1 VEARVVDPALLWIA
15 ATLLVAAGVVGVVL
29 PGLPGIPLVLAGLV
43 LGAWVDDFAYV
54 GRGTLIVIGLL
65 ALSATGV
72 EFAASALGAKRA
84 GAHRRAVIG
93 AALGSAAGLFFALP
107 GIVIGPLVGAV
118 LGELSTR
125 GGLAR
130 AGRVGLATWIGMLL
144 GGAAKLALVISM
156 IALFALRRFA

>member
-1 VEARVVDPALLWIA
+1 MDPALLWIA
-15 ATLLVAAGVVGVVL
+15 ATLLVALGLAGVVV

-43 LGAWVDDFAYV
+43 LGAWIDDFEYV
-54 GRGTLIVIGLL
+54 GRSTLMLIGLL
-65 ALSATGV
+65 ALMATAV

-93 AALGSAAGLFFALP
+93 AVLGAIAGIFFGLP
-107 GIVIGPLVGAV
+107 GLVFGPFAGAV
-118 LGELSTR
+118 VGELSAR

-130 AGRVGLATWIGMLL
+130 ATRVGLATWLGMLL

-156 IALFALRRFA
+156 IALFAWSRFA